1 LGQFSFFGP
10 LSLQAAVRQAV
21 TVQRE
26 LAVEEESN
34 ATAPITREGC
44 EVLELDPAEH
54 ASFVAVQPLQ
64 TEARK
69 LHPAE
74 LLSLLP

>member
-1 LGQFSFFGP
+1 
-10 LSLQAAVRQAV
+10 V

-34 ATAPITREGC
+34 AMAAITREGC

-54 ASFVAVQPLQ
+54 ASFVTAVQRLW
-64 TEARK
+64 TEAQK
-69 LHPAE
+69 LYPAE